1 MDAKERI
8 YVIDDDDAVRNSLTV
23 QLEAAG
29 YEVTGF
35 ASAVGFLEV
44 ARSTP
49 LGCVLSDVQMPDM
62 DGMELQKRLS
72 DMQLHFPVVIMTG
85 HADVALAV
93 RAMKAGAVD
102 FIEKPFSEQAIL
114 DSIRLAQ
121 SRFAEQRASDAA
133 GSTAREKLTSLTP
146 REREVFDE
154 MVRGKQNK
162 VIAFDLN
169 ISPRTVEV
177 HRARVLEKLEARS
190 LSELVRLALSAGVP
204 ISS

>member
-8 YVIDDDDAVRNSLTV
+8 YVIDDDDAVRDSLTV

-44 ARSTP
+44 AQSTSP
-49 LGCVLSDVQMPDM
+49 GCVLSDVQMPDM

-102 FIEKPFSEQAIL
+102 FLTKPMRDQDLLDAVTAAIQI
-114 DSIRLAQ
+114 DKERRQEAGQIAQ
-121 SRFAEQRASDAA
+121 LRERYAS
-133 GSTAREKLTSLTP
+133 LTS
-146 REREVFDE
+146 RERQVATLVASGLMNKQVANELSISEV
-154 MVRGKQNK
+154 
-162 VIAFDLN
+162 
-169 ISPRTVEV
+169 TVKT
-177 HRARVLEKLEARS
+177 HRARAMRK
-190 LSELVRLALSAGVP
+190 LSAKSVAMLARMVDFLN
-204 ISS
+204 IQR